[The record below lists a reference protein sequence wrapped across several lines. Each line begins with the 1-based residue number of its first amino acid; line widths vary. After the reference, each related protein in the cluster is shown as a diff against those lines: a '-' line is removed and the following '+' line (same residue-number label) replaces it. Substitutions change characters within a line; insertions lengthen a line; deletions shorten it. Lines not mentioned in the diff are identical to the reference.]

1 MLELCS
7 DFTWLSNLFNP
18 KTGIF
23 FYRYS
28 VFKGDNASLMTIG
41 AGLCSKS
48 DPDYCPSFVTLL
60 DNAILRIPKCLSDGS
75 FEWPTGKDVFL
86 VSRVITLVFFCMYF
100 VQLNLLRG
108 FFFSATVNYQD
119 LLRRQASWRKI
130 KQSGKSLAKKT
141 ITNIDEAYLQELG
154 LTKVKHDRP
163 KIHSEWTLV
172 QPAIYLN
179 K

>member
-1 MLELCS
+1 MLFVYLNFFARKLLILGFAMLELCS

-18 KTGIF
+18 KTGTF
-23 FYRYS
+23 FSRYS

-86 VSRVITLVFFCMYF
+86 VSRLITLVFSVCILY
-100 VQLNLLRG
+100 
-108 FFFSATVNYQD
+108 S
-119 LLRRQASWRKI
+119 
-130 KQSGKSLAKKT
+130 
-141 ITNIDEAYLQELG
+141 
-154 LTKVKHDRP
+154 
-163 KIHSEWTLV
+163 
-172 QPAIYLN
+172 
-179 K
+179 